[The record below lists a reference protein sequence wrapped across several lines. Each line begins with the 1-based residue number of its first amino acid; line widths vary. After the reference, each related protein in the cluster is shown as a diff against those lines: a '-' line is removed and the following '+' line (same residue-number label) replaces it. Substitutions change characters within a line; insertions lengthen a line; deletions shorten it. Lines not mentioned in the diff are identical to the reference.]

1 MYKNLATATGIGAV
15 IALLAGLVSFA
26 APAWAVACL
35 AGVLAAIASFLLI
48 ARSQGATTEVTSLL
62 TAINRDGDLS
72 RRANG
77 SPLGKLIGALVDSF
91 QALVAKVVSDSHL
104 IVNATEGVG
113 RQAAELAGRS
123 KQQREA
129 AERTAQAIEEMT
141 IAVYEMT
148 ENASQTAQ
156 IAREAQAL
164 SEQGKRVVGEVSNE
178 IEGIARLV
186 ENSASVVANLGERS
200 QEISSVVK
208 TIREIA
214 EQTNLLALNAAIEA
228 ARAGEQGRGFAVVAD
243 EVRKLAERTET
254 ATREIGRM
262 IAAIQDE
269 TQTAIASISAGTQQ
283 ARDGAEHARGA
294 TDSLDAIESGA
305 RGTMEKVGAIAG
317 SIEEQSRRAESINT
331 LVRQILS
338 MADENLDSAEKTR
351 AETAKLAGL
360 ATNLSEIDRVF
371 RLGDAGRSAIAIHE
385 RMPGIVRDG
394 ARALGEALERA
405 IANGKIDEA
414 DVFDDNYRPISGTKP
429 QKYHTKFDSLTDEL
443 FPAIQEP
450 LLERW
455 PELVYAGAVDR
466 KGYFPTHNR
475 RFSQPLTGNH
485 EHDLAH
491 NRTKRIFDDPV
502 GRRCGAHEL
511 DFLVQTYR
519 RDTGEVMHD
528 ISAPIHVHGRHWGGL
543 RIGYRA

>member
-1 MYKNLATATGIGAV
+1 MYKNLATAAGVGV
-15 IALLAGLVSFA
+15 LIALLAVLTSFA
-26 APAWAVACL
+26 LPSWGVACS
-35 AGVLAAIASFLLI
+35 AGVLAAIASFVLTL
-48 ARSQGATTEVTSLL
+48 RSQRE
-62 TAINRDGDLS
+62 TAEISTLITAMNRDGDLA
-72 RRANG
+72 RRADG
-77 SPLGKLIGALVDSF
+77 SLLGRSLEALVDSF
-91 QALVAKVVSDSHL
+91 QGLVAKVVSDSHL

-113 RQAAELAGRS
+113 RQAGELAGRS

-148 ENASQTAQ
+148 ENASQTAE
-156 IAREAQAL
+156 IAREAQSL
-164 SEQGKRVVGEVSNE
+164 SEQGKRVVGEVSTE
-178 IEGIARLV
+178 IESIARLV

-200 QEISSVVK
+200 QAISSVVK

-254 ATREIGRM
+254 ATREIGGM

-269 TQTAIASISAGTQQ
+269 TQSAIASISAGTQQ

-294 TDSLDAIESGA
+294 TGSLDAIETGA
-305 RGTMEKVGAIAG
+305 RGTMEKVGAIAS
-317 SIEEQSRRAESINT
+317 SIAEQSRRAESINS
-331 LVRQILS
+331 LVQQILS
-338 MADENLDSAEKTR
+338 MADENLQSAEKTR
-351 AETAKLAGL
+351 AETAKLSGL

-371 RLGDAGRSAIAIHE
+371 RLGEAGRAAIAIHE
-385 RMPGIVRDG
+385 RMPQVVRDG
-394 ARALGEALERA
+394 ARALGQALERA
-405 IANGKIDEA
+405 IESGRISEA
-414 DVFDDNYRPISGTKP
+414 DVFDDAYRPITGTKP
-429 QKYHTKFDSLTDEL
+429 QKYHTKFDSLTDEI

-455 PELVYAGAVDR
+455 SELVYAGAVDR

-485 EHDLAH
+485 EQDLIH

-528 ISAPIHVHGRHWGGL
+528 ISAPIHVRGRHWGGL